1 LSLDNKIKVLIVDDS
16 ALVRNILAQ
25 GLSMDAGIDVVGTA
39 EDAYQARDLIV
50 SLSPDVITLDVEMP
64 KMDGVDFLRQ
74 LMPQRPTPVV
84 MVSAHTQKGQQVTL
98 DCLEAGA
105 VDFVAKPATD
115 VARGLTEMMLELRT
129 KIKIA
134 SISNVSQWKAKR
146 SVTQS
151 VKTGRELDKY
161 EGWVVAIGASTGG
174 TEAIKEVLCRLGPQ
188 SPPIVVVQ
196 HMPEGFT
203 RMFAK
208 RLNEMSELEVKEAE
222 NGDMVKPGRVLLAP
236 GGRHMELSKT
246 GNEFRVIVSDGPK
259 VNGHKPSVEVLMNSV
274 AQAAGAKAVGVML
287 TGMGGDGAEGMLA
300 MRKAGARNIAQDEK
314 SCVVFGMPKV
324 AFDRGGAEKLVPLD
338 HIAQTIMDIFHEQG
352 L

>member
-1 LSLDNKIKVLIVDDS
+1 MSLDNKIKVLIVDDS

>member
-1 LSLDNKIKVLIVDDS
+1 MDNKIKVLIVDDS